1 MLFLGAAV
9 ALAQNPPAAGAAA
22 AQSTTLNPGT
32 KIGVIDFNMALFDSA
47 AGKAAVKEIEAGL
60 ADVKGKVEKIQK
72 DLTELQTKLQSA
84 KTDAEKAAIT
94 RDMDAKTTDGKR
106 LTEDGQRLS
115 DELQQRHLP
124 PVVELI
130 KKMVDEYAKENNLA
144 IVLDPTTQDTN
155 IVFAARNSDITTEI
169 IRRVD
174 AAYAK
179 DPKIIAPGAA
189 APAAPPKAN

>member
-1 MLFLGAAV
+1 
-9 ALAQNPPAAGAAA
+9 
-22 AQSTTLNPGT
+22 
-32 KIGVIDFNMALFDSA
+32 
-47 AGKAAVKEIEAGL
+47 
-60 ADVKGKVEKIQK
+60 
-72 DLTELQTKLQSA
+72 
-84 KTDAEKAAIT
+84 
-94 RDMDAKTTDGKR
+94 
-106 LTEDGQRLS
+106 
-115 DELQQRHLP
+115 
-124 PVVELI
+124 
-130 KKMVDEYAKENNLA
+130 MVDEYAKENNLA